1 MASVFDHISS
11 TRPEP
16 PLAASEAKRRLIE
29 KYLRGGIATTEE
41 SLSVIPRRSQT
52 KPQLSYSQER
62 LWFIDQLMPGS
73 AAFNVPMAVK
83 LPGPINVAA
92 LQRAIDEIVRRHESL
107 RTTFVTADGAPT
119 AVVAQQCDTT
129 IEVLDVTS
137 FEAIFE
143 ASARE
148 AETHRLVEQ
157 EILRSFDLSCD
168 PLIRAKL
175 IKTGPKESVLVVT
188 MHHIVS
194 DGWSLL
200 LLFRELSTLYDAFN
214 QNIGSPLQP
223 LPIQY
228 ADYAYW
234 QREWLGDEIV
244 ERQLSYWRNQ
254 LSGELPILDLPADR
268 PRPAMQAYAGA
279 REVATLPAD
288 LTRSLLSLSQ
298 RQGATL
304 FMTLLAAFDVLLSR
318 LSGQDDIIVGSPI
331 ANRPRAETEN
341 LIGLFLNNLALR
353 CDLSGNPSF
362 LELLDRVRQTA
373 LDAYSNQD
381 VPFEKLIEELK
392 PERDL
397 SRTSIF
403 QVYFNLFSFSDHLQ
417 LPGGGST
424 SFVDAW
430 LQTQETLSKFDLT
443 LYAGIDADQLTLAFV
458 YNTDLFAPER
468 VAEMTRQFTHL
479 LAQITEN
486 PSEHLGNYS
495 LVTSES
501 QNLLPDPTLGLESHA
516 AEPITTVFSR
526 QAQRQPNATAVT
538 DASEAWTYREV
549 DSRGNQLANFL
560 LTNGV
565 RKGDVVAIY
574 AHRSAPLV
582 TTILGVLKAGAAFTI
597 VDPANPAARTIECLR
612 GASPRAFIHMK
623 AADQLP
629 EALDRFVESLDCLRL
644 AISRNGNFEA
654 LAECATDN
662 PNVPIDKDDLAYI
675 AFTSGSTGA
684 PKGVLGRHGSL
695 TLFTN
700 WAVEKFDLNESDRFC
715 MFSGLAHDPLHRDIF
730 TPLQLGG
737 KLSIPDPSLLQIPEQ
752 LRAWMRT
759 QQITIANLT
768 PAMAQLLCEQA
779 TDERITSLRYSF
791 LVGDVLT
798 QRDVARLKQI
808 APAITCV
815 NLYGATETQRAVGYY
830 LADNTAAAA
839 SAKQVQPLGKGI
851 KDVQLLVLDQNQQL
865 CGVGELGEIYFR
877 SPHLAKG
884 YLGDEALTAERFI
897 TNPFTNDQA
906 DRLYRTGDLGRYLP
920 DGNVEHAGRADRQ
933 LKVRGFRI
941 EPGEIEAAIIQTGCA
956 REAVVLPDKE
966 SAATKLIAYL
976 VPEDHSPIAIDKLR
990 QLLSE
995 SLPAYMIPNGFVILE
1010 NLPLTPNRKLDRAA
1024 LRAAAETG
1032 RTPDAQDVPQSPV
1045 EEKLIEIWK
1054 TVLDV
1059 THMGVHDNFFE
1070 LGGHSLIAVRLFA
1083 LMEKEFGRRL
1093 PLATL
1098 FRAPT
1103 VAQLGAILETQ
1114 SAAECSSLV
1123 PIQTSG
1129 SRPPF
1134 FCVHAVGG
1142 NVLEYHDLAKHL
1154 GMDQPFYGLQSRGL
1168 SGEAPHTR
1176 IEDMAAHYIKEMREM
1191 QPVGPYFLG
1200 GRSLGGIIAYE
1211 MACQLRAQGHE
1222 IGLLAVL
1229 DSYPI
1234 GYQRLSTNGDSV
1246 KGRAQRFG
1254 KRFAAHLTNIRSLP
1268 GGEKL
1273 SYIFAKS
1280 KYGPVRVKI
1289 RIWRTIYRS
1298 YNNLGL
1304 NLPQALKDIE
1314 QFNWLAAQQY
1324 CPQPF
1329 DGRVTLFWASKDLR
1343 AKSDMVEGWQTLARG
1358 GMDLHEIAGTH
1369 LDMIKDPHVAELGK
1383 KLNACLEGA
1392 QASLPAVRRHP

>member
-11 TRPEP
+11 MRPGP
-16 PLAASEAKRRLIE
+16 PVAVSEAKRLLIE
-29 KYLRGGIATTEE
+29 KYLRGDIATTAE
-41 SLSVIPRRSQT
+41 SLSVISPRHSQT
-52 KPQLSYSQER
+52 TPHLSFAQER

-73 AAFNVPMAVK
+73 PVFNVPMAVK
-83 LPGPINVAA
+83 LAGSINVAA

-107 RTTFVTADGAPT
+107 RTTFLAADGAPT
-119 AVVAQQCDTT
+119 VVVGQQCDTT
-129 IEVLDVTS
+129 IDLVDLTS
-137 FEAIFE
+137 FEVTH
-143 ASARE
+143 RE
-148 AETHRLVEQ
+148 AEARRLVEQ
-157 EILRSFDLSCD
+157 EILRPFDLSRG

-175 IKTGPKESVLVVT
+175 IKCGQEESAFVVT

-200 LLFRELSTLYDAFN
+200 LLFKELSTLYDAFN
-214 QNIGSPLQP
+214 QSNGPPLQP

-228 ADYAYW
+228 ADYADW
-234 QREWLGDEIV
+234 HRDWLRDEIV
-244 ERQLSYWRNQ
+244 ERQLSYWKSQ
-254 LSGELPILDLPADR
+254 LSGELPVLDLPADR
-268 PRPAMQAYAGA
+268 LRPAMQTYAGG

-362 LELLDRVRQTA
+362 LELLERVRLTA

-403 QVYFNLFSFSDHLQ
+403 QVYFNLFSFSEDIQ
-417 LPGGGST
+417 LPGGAGI
-424 SFVDAW
+424 SFVNAW
-430 LQTQETLSKFDLT
+430 LQTDETLSKFDLT
-443 LYAGIDADQLTLAFV
+443 LYAGIDDDQLTLAFV
-458 YNTDLFAPER
+458 YNTDLFAPPR
-468 VAEMTRQFTHL
+468 VAEMMRQFTHL
-479 LAQITEN
+479 LAQITER
-486 PSEHLGNYS
+486 PAERLASYS
-495 LVTSES
+495 LVTPES
-501 QNLLPDPTLGLESHA
+501 QNLLPDATRRLEAHT

-526 QAQRQPNATAVT
+526 QVQRQPQAIAVT
-538 DASEAWTYREV
+538 DTNGTWTYREV
-549 DSRGNQLANFL
+549 ESRSNQLANFL
-560 LTNGV
+560 LANGI
-565 RKGDVVAIY
+565 RKGDVVSIY
-574 AHRSAPLV
+574 AHRSAPLMSA
-582 TTILGVLKAGAAFTI
+582 ILGVLKAGAAFTI
-597 VDPANPAARTIECLR
+597 VDPANPAARTIESLR
-612 GASPRAFIHMK
+612 SASARAFIHME
-623 AADQLP
+623 AADRLP
-629 EALDRFVESLDCLRL
+629 DVLERFVESLDCRRI
-644 AISRNGNFEA
+644 AISGKGSCEA
-654 LAECATDN
+654 LAEFATGN
-662 PNVPIDKDDLAYI
+662 PKVPIDKDDLAYI
-675 AFTSGSTGA
+675 AFTSGSTGT
-684 PKGVLGRHGSL
+684 PKGVMGRHGSL

-700 WAVEKFDLNESDRFC
+700 WAVEQFGLDESDRFC

-737 KLSIPDPSLLQIPEQ
+737 QLLIPDPALLQMPDR

-779 TDERITSLRYSF
+779 TGESIDSLRYSF

-830 LADNTAAAA
+830 VADQAAAA
-839 SAKQVQPLGKGI
+839 TSSKQVQPLGKGI
-851 KDVQLLVLDQNQQL
+851 KDVQLMVLNQDHQL
-865 CGVGELGEIYFR
+865 CGIGELGEIYFR

-884 YLGDEALTAERFI
+884 YLGDESLTAERFLV
-897 TNPFTNDQA
+897 NLFTNDQA

-966 SAATKLIAYL
+966 SAATRLIAYL
-976 VPEDHSPIAIDKLR
+976 VPEDRSRISADKLR

-995 SLPAYMIPNGFVILE
+995 RLPAYMIPNGFVILE
-1010 NLPLTPNRKLDRAA
+1010 SLPLTPNRKLDRAA
-1024 LRAAAETG
+1024 LRAAVEIG
-1032 RTPDAQDVPQSPV
+1032 RTPDAQDVAQSPV
-1045 EEKLIEIWK
+1045 AEKLIAIWK
-1054 TVLDV
+1054 SVLGV
-1059 THMGVHDNFFE
+1059 SEMGVHDNFFE

-1114 SAAECSSLV
+1114 SAAGGSSLV
-1123 PIQTSG
+1123 PIQPSG
-1129 SRPPF
+1129 SRSPF

-1142 NVLEYHDLAKHL
+1142 NVLEYYDLAKHL

-1168 SGEAPHTR
+1168 SGEEPHTR
-1176 IEDMAAHYIKEMREM
+1176 IEDMATHYISQLREM

-1229 DSYPI
+1229 DSYPV
-1234 GYQRLSTNGDSV
+1234 GYQRLSTGGDSV
-1246 KGRAQRFG
+1246 KGSVQRFG
-1254 KRFAAHLTNIRSLP
+1254 KRLAAHLTNIRSLR
-1268 GGEKL
+1268 GAEKL

-1280 KYGPVRVKI
+1280 KYGPVRLKI

-1298 YNNLGL
+1298 YNSLGL
-1304 NLPQALKDIE
+1304 NLPQALKNIE
-1314 QFNWLAAQQY
+1314 QFNWLAARQY

-1343 AKSDMVEGWQTLARG
+1343 AKADMVEGWNTLARSG
-1358 GMDLHEIAGTH
+1358 LQLHEISGTH
-1369 LDMIKDPHVAELGK
+1369 LDMIKEPHVSDIAQ
-1383 KLNACLEGA
+1383 KLKTALLGA
-1392 QASLPAVRRHP
+1392 QASLHAVRRHP